1 LESKSILLDEIHLN
15 SVGVDVGSSTTVIVI
30 SKIGV
35 RRSGRGLSSRFSVF
49 SRELVHSS
57 EPVFTPFTSD
67 GRRIDVGR
75 LKEIIGAAYEGAR
88 IRKEEVDLGVV
99 IMTGEAAAKENSKAI
114 GEMIAEN
121 LGDFLSVVAGHNMES
136 ALAAHGSGAVAI
148 SRAEGIKVLNVD
160 IGGGTTKLALVD
172 NGEVKGTEAF
182 YLGGRSLIMD
192 EEGRV
197 IRVEPSAAF
206 AAERV
211 GVEVQR
217 GGRLDQGSLQRIARW
232 MASKVVKAVNCE
244 NDRDLDQLLL
254 TQPMGCDEVRG
265 VVFSGGV
272 AEYIYGRERKYFND
286 LGKFLGLEIRSAM
299 ERGELRAQVLEG
311 AERIRA
317 TVCGASQFT
326 VQVSGNTIYVS
337 NGSILPVRNAKV
349 ITVEYEGGKSAEEVA
364 KAIRSKAKVLEIGE
378 GVVALAVR
386 WRGSTSYEN
395 LLSFANGVRE
405 GLEDYI
411 RAGKPLVLVFDED
424 VGRNLGLLLREE
436 LGVGVDVVAVDGVRL
451 QDLDF
456 VDIGRRVEPLGPV
469 PVTVKSLVFGIDAQF
484 LRARNS
490 IHRG

>member
-1 LESKSILLDEIHLN
+1 
-15 SVGVDVGSSTTVIVI
+15 
-30 SKIGV
+30 
-35 RRSGRGLSSRFSVF
+35 
-49 SRELVHSS
+49 
-57 EPVFTPFTSD
+57 
-67 GRRIDVGR
+67 
-75 LKEIIGAAYEGAR
+75 
-88 IRKEEVDLGVV
+88 
-99 IMTGEAAAKENSKAI
+99 
-114 GEMIAEN
+114 
-121 LGDFLSVVAGHNMES
+121 
-136 ALAAHGSGAVAI
+136 
-148 SRAEGIKVLNVD
+148 
-160 IGGGTTKLALVD
+160 
-172 NGEVKGTEAF
+172 
-182 YLGGRSLIMD
+182 
-192 EEGRV
+192 
-197 IRVEPSAAF
+197 
-206 AAERV
+206 
-211 GVEVQR
+211 
-217 GGRLDQGSLQRIARW
+217 
-232 MASKVVKAVNCE
+232 
-244 NDRDLDQLLL
+244 
-254 TQPMGCDEVRG
+254 
-265 VVFSGGV
+265 
-272 AEYIYGRERKYFND
+272 

-456 VDIGRRVEPLGPV
+456 VDIGRRVEPLGPFQ
-469 PVTVKSLVFGIDAQF
+469 S
-484 LRARNS
+484 R
-490 IHRG
+490 